1 MKELEGIKLGET
13 FKPDPALKM
22 LFHLYL
28 LLYILITV
36 LPWYILTIFFTANLD
51 AILVASCGLIV
62 FVSLV
67 VIWIQLYYKRMS
79 YKLTQIEM
87 EWSRGVWFRR
97 MGIVL
102 YNRITNIDIKQGPFQ
117 RRLGIASLMIQTA
130 GYSAPSHRGSAE
142 IKIEGI
148 KQHEELRELI
158 MQFVR
163 SQKSVGVVGTFQE
176 EKSTNVS
183 MLDELKKIRELLEQS
198 QKK

>member
-1 MKELEGIKLGET
+1 MKELGGIKLGET

-22 LFHLYL
+22 LFYSYV
-28 LLYILITV
+28 LLYILV
-36 LPWYILTIFFTANLD
+36 AFLPWYIPIVLFNPNLD
-51 AILVASCGLIV
+51 VVVVASCGLVV
-62 FVSLV
+62 FVFLV
-67 VIWIQLYYKRMS
+67 VIWIQLYYRRMS

-87 EWSRGVWFRR
+87 EWNRGVWFRR

-130 GYSAPSHRGSAE
+130 GYSAPSHGGSAE

-183 MLDELKKIRELLEQS
+183 MLDELRKIRELLEQS